1 MTTNSITL
9 AHSPTVTQT
18 PTTPKMSPTPGL
30 AKPIAPATTKGIT
43 TIPKG
48 STVSKVATPTKGHSF
63 MSKEGP
69 IQFLAEKGWAGKK
82 GQRRA
87 KILEA
92 KDGTRKSVKTG
103 KRKASGVDIV
113 GEILRE
119 KPEHYRHVLQKLDPI
134 PVYGLTLEELKP
146 WYTKMTRASALL
158 DEEMT
163 MNGKVVVRGQRDST
177 VTMVCAV
184 ASYPGD
190 MPKVGDPDFMDWL
203 KRVTGWAKEHYGEI
217 NLKSIVLHMD
227 ETHAHVHIVVADGV
241 QLGGSVRHLMSGF
254 KASIP
259 AKKKG
264 VKGKALTD
272 VYNAD
277 FVKFQDGFFESV
289 SRPSGHARKS
299 LHHTPHVDYSTHK
312 RQKAVVAAALEEANI
327 EAEEIKEHA
336 RKLRRLAQELND
348 DLTRKTARADFTR
361 LSDHVKNLEMEVDEV
376 LDEKKQMAFNTVF
389 MLKAMIQ
396 KGFMTKRQAVEEMKD
411 AGIDPYSV
419 DYKW

>member
-1 MTTNSITL
+1 MTTHTTLTQDITL
-9 AHSPTVTQT
+9 TQQPT
-18 PTTPKMSPTPGL
+18 TTPKLSPTPGL
-30 AKPIAPATTKGIT
+30 AKPITS
-43 TIPKG
+43 TIPKQT
-48 STVSKVATPTKGHSF
+48 TVSKVVTPAKGHSF

-119 KPEHYRHVLQKLDPI
+119 KPEHYRHVLNKLDPV

-146 WYTKMTRASALL
+146 WYTKMTRASLLL
-158 DEEMT
+158 DEEPMS
-163 MNGKVVVRGQRDST
+163 NGVVRGQRDST
-177 VTMVCAV
+177 VTMICAV

-190 MPKVGDPDFMDWL
+190 MPKVDDPEFMEWL
-203 KRVTGWAKEHYGEI
+203 KRVTGWAKEHYSEI

-264 VKGKALTD
+264 VKGKELTD
-272 VYNAD
+272 VYTVD
-277 FVKFQDGFFESV
+277 FVKFQDSFFETV

-299 LHHTPHVDYSTHK
+299 LAHTPHVDYATHK
-312 RQKAVVAAALEEANI
+312 KQKAVVAAALEEALI

-336 RKLRRLAQELND
+336 RKWRRLAQELND
-348 DLTRKTARADFTR
+348 DLTRKTARADFVK

-376 LDEKKQMAFNTVF
+376 LDEKKQMAFNTTF
-389 MLKAMIQ
+389 MLKAMVQ
-396 KGFMTKRQAVEEMKD
+396 KGFLTKRQAIEEMKD
-411 AGIDPYSV
+411 AGIDPYSI

>member
-1 MTTNSITL
+1 
-9 AHSPTVTQT
+9 
-18 PTTPKMSPTPGL
+18 
-30 AKPIAPATTKGIT
+30 
-43 TIPKG
+43 
-48 STVSKVATPTKGHSF
+48 

-69 IQFLAEKGWAGKK
+69 IQFLSEKGWAGKK

-119 KPEHYRHVLQKLDPI
+119 KPEHYRHVLVKMEPV

-146 WYTKMTRASALL
+146 WYTKMVRASALL
-158 DEEMT
+158 DEEMI
-163 MNGKVVVRGQRDST
+163 MNGKLVLRGQRDST
-177 VTMVCAV
+177 VTMICAV

-190 MPKVGDPDFMDWL
+190 MPKVGDPDFIEWL
-203 KRVTGWAKEHYGEI
+203 KRVTGWAKDHYGEV
-217 NLKSIVLHMD
+217 NLVSIVVHMD
-227 ETHAHVHIVVADGV
+227 ESHAHAHIVVADGV
-241 QLGGSVRHLMSGF
+241 QFGGSVRHLMSGF

-259 AKKKG
+259 AKKSG
-264 VKGKALTD
+264 TKGKELTD

-277 FVKFQDGFFESV
+277 FVKFQDDFFESV

-299 LHHTPHVDYSTHK
+299 LHHTPHVDYATHK
-312 RQKAVVAAALEEANI
+312 KQKAVVAAALEEALI
-327 EAEEIKEHA
+327 EAEEIKEKA
-336 RKLRRLAQELND
+336 RAQLEKAQFVHTDFTRRLARTD
-348 DLTRKTARADFTR
+348 VTK
-361 LSDHVKNLEMEVDEV
+361 LSDHVKNLELEVDEII
-376 LDEKKQMAFNTVF
+376 DEKKQMAFNTVF

-396 KGFMTKRQAVEEMKD
+396 KGFMTKSQAIEEMKD
-411 AGIDPYSV
+411 AGINPYSA